1 MQIFGRRFA
10 EPGVRWHNALETQDL
25 GLKRIEIVFGE

>member
-10 EPGVRWHNALETQDL
+10 EPGVRWHNALGAQDL
-25 GLKRIEIVFGE
+25 GPKRMEIVFGE